1 MTEPVK
7 SPTKPVPPEEPKTA
21 AVQVPIPDPK
31 LQKSQEQVDK
41 ETKDNLKLTE
51 EQKKKAEIL
60 LKIQK
65 VLDQY
70 NGEESNIPITN
81 NYWNLLNE
89 YRAKP

>member
-7 SPTKPVPPEEPKTA
+7 TPATPPTKPEEPKT
-21 AVQVPIPDPK
+21 VVEVP
-31 LQKSQEQVDK
+31 
-41 ETKDNLKLTE
+41 LTE

-65 VLDQY
+65 VLGQY
-70 NGEESNIPITN
+70 NGEESNIPITS

-89 YRAKP
+89 YRAKSN